1 MNWYLKKEFYD
12 SVDGIESVTIHYTW
26 TPRGSAPDWSVH
38 RESRLMPA
46 GEYLKT
52 GVGEVAKYGP
62 PAPSVPQYVHPRL
75 RKKILKLP
83 NEIYDEPTGA
93 WTGNYLLHYYYEIVI
108 DGHRQYSPVYT
119 DEIATREVVVV
130 DPLGVLGGVC
140 TNWSVYDWDA
150 PQCTPTEDPQFTA
163 TFGEDHPLRQFKFY
177 GVTDRED
184 FMVVKKALLDTL
196 PLPRRFTARISAP
209 VGATV
214 RLRFHVANW
223 GLPEEQRWED
233 YWLDES
239 FVMTQ
244 NAETLVF
251 TPLGTEA
258 AAAPLVPV
266 APELLAG
273 NVYASL
279 VPGHQ
284 SATVEA
290 TAALRE
296 AEGIIATTAAGASAG
311 ELVAAR

>member
-93 WTGNYLLHYYYEIVI
+93 WTGNYLLHYYYEIVR
-108 DGHRQYSPVYT
+108 DGQTHYSPVYT

-130 DPLGVLGGVC
+130 DPLGILGGVC

-150 PQCTPTEDPQFTA
+150 PQFTPTEDPQFTA
-163 TFGEDHPLRQFKFY
+163 AFGEDHPLRQFKFY

-214 RLRFHVANW
+214 RVRFHVANW

-239 FVMTQ
+239 FVMTPD
-244 NAETLVF
+244 AETLVF

-279 VPGHQ
+279 VPGDQ

-296 AEGIIATTAAGASAG
+296 AESIIATTAGASAD